1 MSTIVETIIK
11 NRISDDDL
19 EYYYGDIDNLLN
31 YKYDLITDLN
41 TIRDMDKASDIIN
54 TTIENKGLIVII
66 GDIDQDGILG
76 SYCIYTSLIDYM
88 CSGKDN
94 VKLII
99 GTRKEGR
106 GINRYVLDKLY
117 KLVNLLKREP
127 ALIITVDHGSTDEP
141 SYREIKSKFKN
152 TKLIVTDHHTVEY
165 DRYPKSA
172 DAFINVHRRDN
183 EYDKHISGCVTGFL
197 VMYYTYYKY
206 CNADMSIFN
215 HILPYAGLSTIGDVM
230 SMKAPINRYLV
241 NEAIRLLNNTEDLD
255 DNFVSFKDILK
266 LQPTITYKDFGMS
279 IAPFINTGNR
289 MGCEEYALL
298 SLVIE
303 DINKKH
309 ELMDYIARLNKV
321 RKDTTREITQQVMF
335 SPEVTN
341 YNYGNVVSINSNAM
355 IAGPVAGNLS
365 GLLKRPIICVG
376 GVDRD
381 VYNGSGRC
389 DVPGVSILEILR
401 EIQEENEGVIKQAN
415 GHKGACGVTIYGDKL
430 DVFRDLFNKKSEEML
445 KDIVIEPVEAEMI
458 LEHKDINMYTYGQ
471 VMKVSPYGLNWE
483 EPIFRSNGL
492 KVISMFK
499 IKTFYKITFQLDDGY
514 IIEGMYFFRHISKIG
529 LNHLNLKDMIKEKSY
544 VDVLYNIS
552 TNYYNSRYSIQLE
565 IVDIRPQ
572 GG

>member
-1 MSTIVETIIK
+1 MSTIAETIVN
-11 NRISDDDL
+11 NRLSKE
-19 EYYYGDIDNLLN
+19 EYQDYYNSNLDNLIN
-31 YKYDLITDLN
+31 FNYDLVTDLN
-41 TIRDMDKASDIIN
+41 TIADMDKATDIIFN
-54 TTIENKGLIVII
+54 TIKEKGLIVII

-76 SYCIYTSLIDYM
+76 SYCIYNSLLKIM
-88 CSGKDN
+88 N
-94 VKLII
+94 VDKENIKLVI

-106 GINRYVLDKLY
+106 GINRYVLSKLY
-117 KLVNLLKREP
+117 NLINRVKREP
-127 ALIITVDHGSTDEP
+127 SLIITVDHGSTDEP

-152 TKLIVTDHHTVEY
+152 TKLVVTDHHTVEY
-165 DRYPKSA
+165 DRYPSSA
-172 DAFINVHRRDN
+172 DAFINVHRSDN
-183 EYDKHISGCVTGFL
+183 TYSRYISGCVTGFL

-206 CNADMSIFN
+206 FN
-215 HILPYAGLSTIGDVM
+215 KNMEVFDFLIPYAGLSTIGDVM
-230 SMKAPINRYLV
+230 SMKCPLNRYLV
-241 NEAIRLLNNTEDLD
+241 NQAIKLLGKELD
-255 DNFVSFKDILK
+255 VNFVSFKDILK

-279 IAPFINTGNR
+279 IAPLINTGNR

-303 DINKKH
+303 DINKKQ
-309 ELMDYIARLNKV
+309 ELMEYIARLNKV

-341 YNYGNVVSINSNAM
+341 YNYGNVVSIDSSAM

-376 GVDRD
+376 GFDRN

-401 EIQEENEGVIKQAN
+401 EIQAENEGVIKQAN
-415 GHKGACGVTIYGDKL
+415 GHRGACGVTIYGDKL
-430 DVFRDLFNKKSEEML
+430 NIFRDLFNKKAEEKL
-445 KDIVIEPVEAEMI
+445 KDVVIEPVEAEMT

-492 KVISMFK
+492 KVVSMFK

-544 VDVLYNIS
+544 VDVLYNI
-552 TNYYNSRYSIQLE
+552 TANYYNSRYSIQLE